1 MRRWASRSCA
11 ARAAPVR
18 RISPAREG
26 NAGERATDL
35 CEPSWSVTSTWNSPL
50 APAARWPIVHRSAS
64 GASAR
69 PTLVAAWRPRGGG
82 PSSGRPS
89 RAGRD
94 IRRGGSCDD
103 ALEWCRW
110 SASTSCSLFIDD
122 RPWMP
127 ACLASAYSCLFDL
140 EASTPFPLAGP
151 SRTHQAPTCG
161 SLSAP
166 FRRRARKCGSLT
178 HSPAALPRGEIS
190 PNRRLFSPHA
200 HRVTYRANGS
210 LGASLRGAQRSS
222 VSKLFRA

>member
-1 MRRWASRSCA
+1 M
-11 ARAAPVR
+11 
-18 RISPAREG
+18 
-26 NAGERATDL
+26 
-35 CEPSWSVTSTWNSPL
+35 
-50 APAARWPIVHRSAS
+50 HRSAS
-64 GASAR
+64 RASAR

-94 IRRGGSCDD
+94 VRWGGSCDD

-127 ACLASAYSCLFDL
+127 ACLASAYSCRFDF

-178 HSPAALPRGEIS
+178 PSPAALPRGEIS
-190 PNRRLFSPHA
+190 TDRRLFSPHA

-210 LGASLRGAQRSS
+210 LGTSLREAQRSS
-222 VSKLFRA
+222 VSKLFRRGGSTTALPYPSTGMVVGGSAGRQGRCLMRGPFRAQTVQTPNCERT